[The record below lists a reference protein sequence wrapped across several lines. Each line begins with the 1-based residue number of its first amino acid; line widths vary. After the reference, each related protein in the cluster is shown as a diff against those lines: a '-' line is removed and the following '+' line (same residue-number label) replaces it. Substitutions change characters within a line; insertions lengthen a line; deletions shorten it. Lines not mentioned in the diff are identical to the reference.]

1 MKVSVNVTSY
11 TNVQSLTIIE
21 MLTDEWKSRM
31 TEYDTQIEQRIN
43 VKYED
48 LIDKITGVNEW
59 NRLSLCLS
67 VGLAIDTQKLT
78 HYWGVEFLSQSIG

>member
-48 LIDKITGVNEW
+48 LTDKITGINEW
-59 NRLSLCLS
+59 NSLSLCLS
-67 VGLAIDTQKLT
+67 VGPSIDTLKLT